1 MRRIR
6 IIAAIAVAALTAAL
20 AATPA
25 AASTGTDCQARAP
38 LTVDGE
44 TAYAATTEPGQAVC
58 YPFEGW
64 TGQDL
69 AIGLYIPLDD
79 GTWRGY
85 ASRATVLDPT
95 GAVVAVFSAESPQ
108 VRPTFRV
115 PVPTLTRDGT
125 YTLVLAPIQA
135 TSTLRVASAVT
146 SRQLLGRT
154 RIDGPGRGVSYDR
167 VGQDE
172 DLRFPGTPDQFVALR
187 VTGFAMTTREAGANP
202 GLWIE
207 VHRAQSDAVAY
218 RGVAFG
224 PGDFIVGPLRENG
237 DFTVRTWPL
246 DGSLGHATLTVV
258 TSHP

>member
-6 IIAAIAVAALTAAL
+6 FTAVLAAALLGAAL
-20 AATPA
+20 GTPA
-25 AASTGTDCQARAP
+25 AASSGPACEAGGP
-38 LTVDGE
+38 LTVDGGA
-44 TAYAATTEPGQAVC
+44 AYALTSDPGLAVC
-58 YPFEGW
+58 YPFEAQA
-64 TGQDL
+64 GQTL
-69 AIGLYIPLDD
+69 SVGLYIPLDD

-95 GAVVAVFSAESPQ
+95 GAVVAAFSAESPQ

-135 TSTLRVASAVT
+135 TSTLRVTAAVS
-146 SRQLLGRT
+146 SREVAGT
-154 RIDGPGRGVSYDR
+154 TEVDGPGLPVAYDR
-167 VGQDE
+167 VGQDK
-172 DLRFPGTPDQFVALR
+172 DVRFPGTPDQFVALR
-187 VTGFAMTTREAGANP
+187 VTAFAMTTREAGAAP

-207 VHRAQSDAVAY
+207 VRRARSDAVAY

-224 PGDFIVGPLRENG
+224 PGDLTVGPLREEG

-246 DGSLGHATLTVV
+246 DGSLGQATIGVV